1 MDFGIRGVPGANHHE
16 YYVRVDYLSENSP
29 PRISTVNEYHVIK
42 HIFVLFDFCS
52 LSPEKIGCLNL
63 HCRSIN

>member
-1 MDFGIRGVPGANHHE
+1 MDFGIHEVPGTNHHE
-16 YYVRVDYLSENSP
+16 YYVRIDYLSKNIP
-29 PRISTVNEYHVIK
+29 PGISTVNECHVIK
-42 HIFVLFDFCS
+42 QIFVLFDFCF